1 MIGSSQYSRPTTA
14 KKTFQSPKI
23 LKQKEAIGKIKT

>member
-14 KKTFQSPKI
+14 KKTFQSPKVG
-23 LKQKEAIGKIKT
+23 KPKEPSPKIKT